1 MTDNEL
7 KELVAGLAVSNA
19 ELMIMSKETN
29 VKFDRTDAKFAETA
43 AQMAETNILLKEMF
57 KETEAQMKKTD
68 EQMKKTDEQMKRTD
82 EQMKRTDE
90 KLERI
95 GISLGSVTNNIGS
108 ITEEYFFNCLFEKP
122 VLGGV
127 KYDKVRRNISGV
139 GLKSEDEF
147 DIVMYNGD
155 SIALIE
161 CKNKAHENDLRK
173 LITKKAEN
181 FKDVFPNFKDY
192 KIYLGLASFSFYPE
206 LEEMAKE
213 NGVAILKQKGDF
225 VEIEADNLK
234 VY

>member
-1 MTDNEL
+1 MTSEELNERFDKIAISQEKTDKELDKFLAGIIVSSAEL
-7 KELVAGLAVSNA
+7 KEMQKKN
-19 ELMIMSKETN
+19 ELQ
-29 VKFDRTDAKFAETA
+29 FARTD
-43 AQMAETNILLKEMF
+43 
-57 KETEAQMKKTD
+57 KT
-68 EQMKKTDEQMKRTD
+68 
-82 EQMKRTDE
+82 
-90 KLERI
+90 LERM
-95 GISLGSVTNNIGS
+95 GITLGNVTNNIGS
-108 ITEEYFFNCLFEKP
+108 ITEEYFFNCLIEKP

-161 CKNKAHENDLRK
+161 CKNKAHKNDLMK
-173 LITKKAEN
+173 LIEKKAAN

-192 KIYLGLASFSFYPE
+192 KIFLGLASFSFYPE

-213 NGVAILKQKGDF
+213 NGVAILKQKGDV

-234 VY
+234 AY

>member
-1 MTDNEL
+1 MTSEELNERFDKIAISQEKTDKELDKFLAGIIVSSAEL
-7 KELVAGLAVSNA
+7 KEMQKKN
-19 ELMIMSKETN
+19 ELQ
-29 VKFDRTDAKFAETA
+29 FARTD
-43 AQMAETNILLKEMF
+43 
-57 KETEAQMKKTD
+57 KT
-68 EQMKKTDEQMKRTD
+68 
-82 EQMKRTDE
+82 
-90 KLERI
+90 LERI
-95 GISLGSVTNNIGS
+95 GITLGNVTNNIGS
-108 ITEEYFFNCLFEKP
+108 ITEEYFFNCLIEKP

-161 CKNKAHENDLRK
+161 CKNKAHKNDLMK
-173 LITKKAEN
+173 LIEKKAAN

-192 KIYLGLASFSFYPE
+192 KIFLGLASFSFYPE

-213 NGVAILKQKGDF
+213 NGVAILKQKGDV

-234 VY
+234 AY

>member
-1 MTDNEL
+1 MTSEEWNERFDKIAISQEKTDKELDKFLAGIIVSSAEIKEMQKKNEL
-7 KELVAGLAVSNA
+7 QFA
-19 ELMIMSKETN
+19 
-29 VKFDRTDAKFAETA
+29 RTD
-43 AQMAETNILLKEMF
+43 
-57 KETEAQMKKTD
+57 KT
-68 EQMKKTDEQMKRTD
+68 
-82 EQMKRTDE
+82 
-90 KLERI
+90 LERM
-95 GISLGSVTNNIGS
+95 GITLGNVTNNIGS
-108 ITEEYFFNCLFEKP
+108 ITEEYFFNCLIEKP

-161 CKNKAHENDLRK
+161 CKNKAHKNDLMK
-173 LITKKAEN
+173 LIEKKAAN

-192 KIYLGLASFSFYPE
+192 KIFLGLASFSFYPE

-213 NGVAILKQKGDF
+213 NGVAILKQKGDV

-234 VY
+234 AY

>member
-1 MTDNEL
+1 MTSEEWNERFDKIAISQEKTDKELDKFLAGIIVSSAEL
-7 KELVAGLAVSNA
+7 KEMQKKN
-19 ELMIMSKETN
+19 ELQ
-29 VKFDRTDAKFAETA
+29 FARTD
-43 AQMAETNILLKEMF
+43 
-57 KETEAQMKKTD
+57 KT
-68 EQMKKTDEQMKRTD
+68 
-82 EQMKRTDE
+82 
-90 KLERI
+90 LERM
-95 GISLGSVTNNIGS
+95 GITLGNVTNNIGS
-108 ITEEYFFNCLFEKP
+108 ITEEYFFNCLIEKP

-161 CKNKAHENDLRK
+161 CKNKAHKNDLMK
-173 LITKKAEN
+173 LIEKKAAN

-192 KIYLGLASFSFYPE
+192 KIFLGLASFSFYPE

-213 NGVAILKQKGDF
+213 NGVAILKQKGDV

-234 VY
+234 AY

>member
-7 KELVAGLAVSNA
+7 KELVSGLAVSNA
-19 ELMIMSKETN
+19 ELVLMSKETN
-29 VKFDRTDAKFAETA
+29 AKFDRTE
-43 AQMAETNILLKEMF
+43 AQMAKTFEEM
-57 KETEAQMKKTD
+57 
-68 EQMKKTDEQMKRTD
+68 R
-82 EQMKRTDE
+82 RTDE
-90 KLERI
+90 KLERM
-95 GISLGSVTNNIGS
+95 GISLGSITNNTGS

-122 VLGGV
+122 VIGGI
-127 KYDKVRRNISGV
+127 KYYKVRRNIGGV

-161 CKNKAHENDLRK
+161 CKNKAHKNDLVK
-173 LITKKAEN
+173 LIEKKAEN

-206 LEEMAKE
+206 LEELAKQ
-213 NGVAILKQKGDF
+213 NGVAILKQKGDI

-234 VY
+234 IY

>member
-19 ELMIMSKETN
+19 ELVLMSKETN
-29 VKFDRTDAKFAETA
+29 AKFDRTE
-43 AQMAETNILLKEMF
+43 AQMA
-57 KETEAQMKKTD
+57 
-68 EQMKKTDEQMKRTD
+68 KTDEQMKRTD
-82 EQMKRTDE
+82 EQLKRTDE
-90 KLERI
+90 KLERM
-95 GISLGSVTNNIGS
+95 GISLGNITNNTGS

-161 CKNKAHENDLRK
+161 CKSKAHKNDLTK
-173 LITKKAEN
+173 LIEKKADN

-206 LEEMAKE
+206 LEELAKE
-213 NGVAILKQKGDF
+213 NGVAILKQKGDM

-234 VY
+234 AY

>member
-7 KELVAGLAVSNA
+7 N
-19 ELMIMSKETN
+19 
-29 VKFDRTDAKFAETA
+29 DKFAELA
-43 AQMAETNILLKEMF
+43 VAQAKTEVQFER
-57 KETEAQMKKTD
+57 TEAQMRETIA
-68 EQMKKTDEQMKRTD
+68 QMKRTD
-82 EQMKRTDE
+82 EQMKRTDAT
-90 KLERI
+90 LERMGITI
-95 GISLGSVTNNIGS
+95 GNVTNNIGS

-122 VLGGV
+122 VFGGIT
-127 KYDKVRRNISGV
+127 YNKVRRNIGGV

-173 LITKKAEN
+173 LITKKADN

-213 NGVAILKQKGDF
+213 NGVAILKQKGDM
-225 VEIEADNLK
+225 VEIKADNLK

>member
-1 MTDNEL
+1 MQKKNEL
-7 KELVAGLAVSNA
+7 QFA
-19 ELMIMSKETN
+19 
-29 VKFDRTDAKFAETA
+29 RTD
-43 AQMAETNILLKEMF
+43 
-57 KETEAQMKKTD
+57 KT
-68 EQMKKTDEQMKRTD
+68 
-82 EQMKRTDE
+82 
-90 KLERI
+90 LERI
-95 GISLGSVTNNIGS
+95 GITLGNVTNNIGS
-108 ITEEYFFNCLFEKP
+108 ITEEYFFNCLIEKP

-161 CKNKAHENDLRK
+161 CKNKAHKNDLMK
-173 LITKKAEN
+173 LIEKKAAN

-192 KIYLGLASFSFYPE
+192 KIFLGLASFSFYPE

-213 NGVAILKQKGDF
+213 NGVAILKQKGDV

-234 VY
+234 AY